1 MKRSRLGA
9 FGIYCLLPTALCLL
23 SAIGC
28 GRSDSGPPPGA
39 PTDTPEM
46 NVSLEP
52 PTEPKPE
59 AEKKGAP

>member
-1 MKRSRLGA
+1 MKRFTWA
-9 FGIYCLLPTALCLL
+9 GISAYCVLPTALCLL
-23 SAIGC
+23 SAVGC